1 MAQRSDGQ
9 EKQLATA
16 GEEDLQPVQ
25 WRVIFPGSCSP
36 AGDISSDPVVKSSS
50 SSREL
55 LTVGPSAEDSTDPQ
69 SCSISDPLEDLADL
83 LEFVVEVVDILE
95 LELDRDFSLP
105 MLFPELLESL
115 LAS

>member
-1 MAQRSDGQ
+1 M
-9 EKQLATA
+9 EKQQLVV
-16 GEEDLQPVQ
+16 GEDRGFVYPDLQPVQ

-36 AGDISSDPVVKSSS
+36 AGDIRSDPVVKSSS
-50 SSREL
+50 SSRGL
-55 LTVGPSAEDSTDPQ
+55 LTAGPPSAEDSTDPE